1 LPSFP
6 PQKIILDISL
16 LTFTLSLYFSMTGIP
31 QRRTYGCHNAC
42 STVAE
47 VPALTFKIFN
57 EEFQMN
63 IYIGNLSPETN
74 EDNIRQA
81 FEAFGQ
87 VLTVNIIRDKITSQS
102 RGFAFVGMPSETEGK
117 AAISQLNGTEL
128 NGQTISVEEGRSKPR
143 PPGLRSPRSDSRGRG
158 RPREGGRPGGFGGG
172 RSGHRGGSPRG
183 GSHRGG
189 PRGDRDYGRPR
200 Y

>member
-1 LPSFP
+1 
-6 PQKIILDISL
+6 
-16 LTFTLSLYFSMTGIP
+16 
-31 QRRTYGCHNAC
+31 
-42 STVAE
+42 
-47 VPALTFKIFN
+47 
-57 EEFQMN
+57 MN
-63 IYIGNLSPETN
+63 IYVGNLSLETN

-158 RPREGGRPGGFGGG
+158 RPREGGRPGGFGSG
-172 RSGHRGGSPRG
+172 RSGHRGGPRG
-183 GSHRGG
+183 GSHGGGPRGGSHGGG